1 LNIISDAS
9 YSSSFSPTFFAHVF
23 RPMNP
28 SHAVPVSGIA
38 AKTTLASFEG
48 RLSGGTGANNS
59 YLFNTKGSGPGVWT
73 GIGTTKTKA
82 SSTLFVTK

>member
-1 LNIISDAS
+1 
-9 YSSSFSPTFFAHVF
+9 
-23 RPMNP
+23 MNP
-28 SHAVPVSGIA
+28 SHAAPVSGIA

-82 SSTLFVTK
+82 SSTLFITK